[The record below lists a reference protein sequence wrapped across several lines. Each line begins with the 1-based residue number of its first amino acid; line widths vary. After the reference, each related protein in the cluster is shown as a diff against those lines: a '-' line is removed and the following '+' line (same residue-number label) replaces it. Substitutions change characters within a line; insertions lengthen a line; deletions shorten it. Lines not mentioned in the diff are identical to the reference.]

1 MRINEI
7 RSHYTVSTSIPKTIY
22 KHMLSL
28 SDIKK
33 ETNKQQTK
41 HNIIKCK
48 ETAIMAYA
56 VYSQLM
62 LDKPYLSAI
71 CSSRPPTGA

>member
-1 MRINEI
+1 MRINDI

-22 KHMLSL
+22 KHMLSM

-41 HNIIKCK
+41 HTII
-48 ETAIMAYA
+48 
-56 VYSQLM
+56 
-62 LDKPYLSAI
+62 
-71 CSSRPPTGA
+71 